1 MRKVEASISALSELP
16 RLPENPL
23 NSHEH
28 PPLPGWVLTNYS
40 WLLSFSQLGRG
51 RILIPDTS
59 PMAMNSVSVDDPP

>member
-1 MRKVEASISALSELP
+1 MHKVEASISTLIELP
-16 RLPENPL
+16 SLPKNPL
-23 NSHEH
+23 NSYEH

-59 PMAMNSVSVDDPP
+59 PMAINSVSVDDPP